1 MKKLP
6 FILLWVSVLTVF
18 AVGCNG
24 QPATPAALTPTPQ
37 GESSQAYADAS
48 DTISANGIIMPLRQV
63 TLSFGTEGFVE
74 AVKVEVG
81 EQVQAGQV
89 LASVDTT
96 QLERAVVQAELDL
109 KSAQARLAQMQA
121 QATPIPEQVM
131 AATAAITN
139 AQATLA
145 QAHLQAG
152 QRSNYDTIDRIALKY
167 AERAL
172 ADAQREYDKVR
183 NDPRTRDWAPSSPAG
198 VALAEAQDRY
208 DSVLAQYQLNAA
220 DRAYAVSLT
229 GAETQLAQAR
239 LSLYQAQNPVGPEA
253 LRLAQL
259 DVERAQQVAEAA
271 RADLERATLRA
282 PFDGVIS
289 AVGISLNEWAAPGA
303 PAVELLD
310 VSDWRVETKNV
321 GELQIA
327 RVQVGQAVR
336 VQVNAFQSETLHGR
350 VLTMSPVAVVQQGD
364 TTYTLTIALEP
375 TALNLQPGMTAQVEI
390 VVP

>member
-1 MKKLP
+1 MKKLSV
-6 FILLWVSVLTVF
+6 ILLWVSVLTVF

-37 GESSQAYADAS
+37 GESSPAYADAS
-48 DTISANGIIMPLRQV
+48 SAISANGIVMPLRQV
-63 TLSFGTEGFVE
+63 TLSFGIGGFVQS
-74 AVKVEVG
+74 VKVELG

-96 QLERAVVQAELDL
+96 QLERAVTQAELDL
-109 KSAQARLAQMQA
+109 KSAQARLMQMQA

-239 LSLYQAQNPVGPEA
+239 LSLYQAQNPVRPEA

-282 PFDGVIS
+282 PFGGIIS
-289 AVGISLNEWAAPGA
+289 AVEISLNEWAAPGA